1 MLQVKHYY
9 IISGF
14 FICCPEFF
22 CFCMGKSLLFKGR
35 NQFIGASVQDILAKS
50 YYLNFKKHRSLIC
63 NLNSIMFGINF
74 LFKTH

>member
-1 MLQVKHYY
+1 MLQVMHYY

-14 FICCPEFF
+14 FIVVQNFF
-22 CFCMGKSLLFKGR
+22 VFVWVKVCYLKVEINLLR
-35 NQFIGASVQDILAKS
+35 LLYRIYLLKS